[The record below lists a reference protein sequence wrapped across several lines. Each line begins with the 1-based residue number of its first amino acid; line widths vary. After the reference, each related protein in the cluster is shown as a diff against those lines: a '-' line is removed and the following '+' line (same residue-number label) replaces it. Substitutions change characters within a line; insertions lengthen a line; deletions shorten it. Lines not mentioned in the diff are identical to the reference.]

1 MGGRSG
7 PSGGDRFSIV
17 RRVLSILRRPFSIFR
32 LPFPVLL
39 SWLPVALWMG
49 VIFLSSSRPITPGPF
64 SHQSLWG
71 EVLRNASHV
80 AAYAILAALS
90 HRAVC
95 KTATRPEPG
104 LRRRG
109 VWIQAAAWAFGVAIA
124 YAILDEW
131 HQSFVPGRRFALMDM
146 VYDAAG
152 AALAIGLRIVIE
164 S

>member
-1 MGGRSG
+1 MGGGSG
-7 PSGGDRFSIV
+7 PYGGDRFSIV
-17 RRVLSILRRPFSIFR
+17 HCALSILRRPFSIFH

-49 VIFLSSSRPITPGPF
+49 VIFLSSSRPILPGPF

-71 EVLRNASHV
+71 EVLRSASHV
-80 AAYAILAALS
+80 AEYAILAALT

-104 LRRRG
+104 LRRPG
-109 VWIQAAAWAFGVAIA
+109 VWLQAAAWAFGIAIA

-131 HQSFVPGRRFALMDM
+131 HQSFVPGRHFALLDI
-146 VYDAAG
+146 VFDAAG
-152 AALAIGLRIVIE
+152 AALAIALRLQH
-164 S
+164 